1 VTDPRPSIIGRRLA
15 GIGRIVAVAGGKGG
29 IGKSSVSTGLA
40 LAMAADGR
48 RVGLLDLDLSGPSDH
63 VILGI
68 RRPSW
73 SEEAGLIPMEAH
85 GIRFMS
91 IAGIVGDRPTPL
103 RGEDLTNTLL
113 ELLAVTLWGT
123 LEVLI
128 VDMPPGFTDTL
139 LDAARYLPRA
149 EYLIVATPSALVLET
164 TGKAIELLR
173 RMDRPIAGVVEN
185 MRRPGDPALDGR
197 LDLRGAT
204 VLGSVAFDPAYE
216 AALGSPAA
224 LAATAFL
231 RGLGVVV
238 RALMPEE

>member
-1 VTDPRPSIIGRRLA
+1 MTDPRPSIIGRRLA

-113 ELLAVTLWGT
+113 ELLAVTLW
-123 LEVLI
+123 
-128 VDMPPGFTDTL
+128 
-139 LDAARYLPRA
+139 
-149 EYLIVATPSALVLET
+149 ALVLET